1 MPDGQIVR
9 LSTDH
14 GHGELILSEKV
25 LHDPAYT
32 ESTIEFSD
40 PQRIEPGEGLYRVY
54 NKQVQYQSS
63 GFDHVRLSEGAGE
76 RALYG
81 DSPRSL
87 SEDRPSE
94 PGITSFGEGPEPR
107 PSEPEWRETEL
118 KVLRSID
125 PQVNYDAESLTSVD
139 IASYFT
145 QPEGAGKLSFSA
157 QGLPPGMTMD
167 PRTGVISGTFD
178 GSSSQ
183 GANEGVYRVTVTATP
198 EFGSSISQSFDWTV
212 INVPPVAVNDQEAT
226 DSEVV
231 LQVPAAAGLLGNDHA
246 PDGDSIE
253 VVAVNQIQPGV
264 LSGSG
269 ATPSSSGVGAAL
281 PGSHGGIFII
291 HADGSY
297 SFDPNGEF
305 GYLGDS
311 ESARTSIDYVI
322 SDGEGG
328 TATATLTITV
338 TGGNDAPQ
346 ASGSIPDQTD
356 VDDVT
361 ITDLDVSGYF
371 TDADASDTLTYTAS
385 GLPDGLTLDS
395 ATGRITGTP
404 VPSASQG
411 GSNGVY
417 QVTITAEDSQGA
429 TVDQTF
435 TWTVTNPAPVAAD
448 DTGTTDQD
456 SELNMDAASGVLAN
470 DADPDGDVL
479 SVTGITNGSVTVYPG
494 SPLSGDNGGE
504 FTLNADGSYTFNPN
518 GAFDH
523 LAVGESAQTSI
534 QYTVDDGEG
543 GTDTAT
549 LTVTVTGTN
558 EAPETSGSIP
568 NQTDVD
574 DVTITDLDVSGYFTD
589 GDTSDTLTYSAS
601 GLPDGLTLDEATGR
615 ITGTPAPS
623 ASQGGTNGV
632 HQVTITATDSQGATV
647 DQTFTWTVTNPAPV
661 AADDT
666 GTTDQDSE
674 LNMDAASGVL
684 ANDADPDGDVLSV
697 TGITNGSV
705 TVYPGSPLSGDNGGE
720 FTLNAD
726 GSYTFNPN
734 GAFDH
739 LAVGESAQTSI
750 QYTVD
755 DGEGGTDTATL
766 TVTVTGT
773 NEAPETSGSIPKQT
787 DVDDVTITDLDVSG
801 YFTDAD
807 ASDTLTYSVSGLPDG
822 LTLDTA
828 TGRITGTP
836 APSASQHGPA
846 GDGVYQVTITAKD
859 SQGATVDQTFTWT
872 VTNPAPVAADDTGTT
887 DQDSELNMDAASGVL
902 ANDADPDG
910 DALTVSAVDGNAS
923 QVGTAVAGDNGG
935 KFTLNA
941 DGSYTFNPNGAFDH
955 LAVGESAQT
964 SIQYTV
970 DDGEGGTDTATLT
983 VTVTG
988 TNEAPETSG
997 SIPKQTDVDDV
1008 TITDLDV
1015 SGYFTDGDTSDTLTY
1030 SASGLPDGLTLDT
1043 ATGRITGTP
1052 APSASQHGPAGDG
1065 VYQVTITAEDSQGAT
1080 VDQTFTWTVTN
1091 PAPVAA
1097 DDAGNVSGNDPLVK
1111 GVVDGLLSNDHDPDG
1126 DALSVTGVAS
1136 NNSPGNTASDDGSG
1150 TLTIVGEYGSLEV
1163 RPDGSYT
1170 YQRSPGSP
1178 GGVQDV
1184 FTYTI
1189 DDGEGGTDTATLTI
1203 GLPDGVPSAEIP
1215 SSGGVSTTVYE
1226 SGLSAGTESGSGK
1239 ETASGTIRFTSPD
1252 GVASISLGG
1261 HSLTDVDQSFSDGL
1275 TARYSY
1281 DPATGEGIVHY
1292 SYTLRDP
1299 TTGDNNQVRFDLE
1312 IEDQDGDALPSGQ
1325 LVIDIVDDA
1334 PQAVNDTASVTE
1346 GDTFT
1351 VDPSTGVL
1359 ANDLAGAD
1367 GWDSA
1372 GSVVG
1377 VASGDTGTA
1386 STGGVGTVI
1395 TGAYGTL
1402 TLQPDGSYTYKAH
1415 PDSITADAQDVF
1427 TYTVRDADGDETTA
1441 TLTINVADVTVDS
1454 DETTGVVYEA
1464 GLSTGT
1470 ASGDGTDTI
1479 FRAPLELQNGWTVVS
1494 ETSGPG
1500 ENGFGQF
1507 TIHSDGTFSYT
1518 LNGATTDVAGAD
1530 ETDRFT
1536 YTVTD
1541 AYGNTVENTV
1551 VVQIVD
1557 DRPVITVDN
1566 GQLGALE
1573 VDESGLDTGPV
1584 YANDPNFVTGVF
1596 GVNYGA
1602 DGDAGTTYLLKAGS
1616 EGIDSGLVDT
1626 ATGQSI
1632 YLYTENGVVVGRIGA
1647 SGSADPAGTKA
1658 LDIAI
1663 NAVTGEVELTQ
1674 HRPVSHPVAGDTASA
1689 HDDSVRL
1696 ANDSV
1701 KLVAN
1706 ATDGDGDT
1714 TASDEVSVGGQFQ
1727 FRDDGPEVNGEPSAA
1742 TVAEEGLPTG
1752 SVADGS
1758 GLVATGTL
1766 PASFGEDGE
1775 GSLVF
1780 TQNQGSLRSWLD
1792 ATGNSD
1798 LTITVVD
1805 GVLTASRGADEI
1817 FVVTLDPAG
1826 PSYHFELKGAM
1837 NHPDSAQDHQLRFE
1851 YEAQDGDGDTAE
1863 GYFQVNVVDD
1873 TPRTEYEIVT
1883 PEDTAFGPFT
1893 TSADASLDKIEIQ
1906 DASGAT
1912 VTGTDNGDGTKTF
1925 DVGHGTLTVDQDG
1938 KITYTPD
1945 QNYSN
1950 RGSSDGFK
1958 VVVVDDSGNSTTT
1971 DVSVTVIP
1979 VADAPTVV
1987 VDSPDV
1993 PTLEDE
1999 PATLGLKAPEV
2010 TDNSDQNTGLGD
2022 SPERLGEITLSGFPE
2037 GAQLL
2042 ASDGTTVLHTFGP
2055 GGSVTVVLTDG
2066 SHVTGA
2072 AGDLSMTQA
2081 DFEGLQVLPP
2091 EHRHENFEIT
2101 VSATSY
2107 EVDENGD
2114 RLYELDGGGN
2124 STGTLIPGASSSAS
2138 VNVQVQAVTDDAAL
2152 VFDTSKGASAVT
2164 GVDDIVYGGANG
2176 NTKATITVEEDSS
2189 FNVKQ
2194 VLEASFQDLDGSEAR
2209 SITIEN
2215 TTGSSIL
2222 VDGTELAPGASTT
2235 IQATGQT
2242 GGIDSFPDIEIGPAA
2257 DFSGDLDGITVTINA
2272 QDKDGDGFD
2281 GGVPGSDGVAEADLT
2296 NNSVVIDLKV
2306 NPKGGDV
2313 AVTDVE
2319 TPEDTAVAFLSG
2331 VRVTD
2336 TGTGAEVINSI
2347 EFVVPAG
2354 WEVVAPPA
2362 SGGWSVTGDG
2372 SGGST
2377 YRIEFDDNPGT
2388 ALSEAD
2394 REAILDGFMITPPP
2408 HSSLDQTID
2417 LSITTTDT
2425 QTVNGV
2431 AEKSDP
2437 ETVSLPVKVVVTP
2450 VAEIVDSGA
2459 AGDTDGDGNPDL
2471 TMTPGHDYTTPGEE
2485 DVPFNL
2491 GLENGFS
2498 LEAGWANQ
2506 DGDEAVFARVTPKLI
2521 DENGH
2526 ETDGLGS
2533 RFEYTDGSG
2542 KTVSLTFTGDPLDI
2556 PVESLDSLT
2565 FLAPP
2570 NVSGMFRIQVEAV
2583 TQDTDPDT
2591 GEVVEAVSGDALL
2604 TNVLIKPSADTVT
2617 TTLTARVTGN
2627 EDEAM
2632 DLSIR
2637 PKSSDPSETFNVTIS
2652 GVPEGATLTYDG
2664 QELFPG
2670 STGLPSGIVIVDNGD
2685 GTWRA
2690 EIEGFDPKL
2699 GEAMKVQPPE
2709 HSNDPFTLNVSTVS
2723 VDSVTLPDGSVETDV
2738 SDPFDLTIE
2747 VTPKGVADS
2756 ADIQVK
2762 PVSEQAFTEAGV
2774 ESAGGVF
2781 LRDLLNKAELV
2792 DQDGSEVLSFRI
2804 GNLNPDFG
2812 IEGDGVVYL
2821 GNGEWSFSKAALDN
2835 LGPDGIR
2842 ITTPPNF
2849 SGSTDFTLYSVTTE
2863 DDGDS
2868 LTEEHAVK
2876 VEIAPSPEAGMNL
2889 STSAAE
2895 DTATLVDFGIQHQNG
2910 DTDEVLA
2917 SVWISA
2923 ADVDSALNYSLTID
2937 GQSLA
2942 DAAADAGMPGIILED
2957 GWYKLDDSLLGNV
2970 HLQGAPNWHGTADFG
2985 VRYEVKDPSTDGSVA
3000 ATVEESPD
3008 YRYEIEV
3015 VPVTDQPVLAVDGS
3029 SDLTMTAPGLVSF
3042 DLDMGNAGR
3051 DYDGSEHLIRVLLDN
3066 VPPGV
3071 MVENADFI
3079 GNGQWLLITDASVGS
3094 NASHT
3099 VTLRVPGEA
3108 GGLVGVPIGV
3118 TITTEDA
3125 GNGQPLTASTSVTL
3139 TTDFIG
3145 TGQPDMPA
3153 EILNWEQTTFSP
3165 TEDTEFLLQDLMNG
3179 QIADG
3184 VPGNEF
3190 NITLSGLP
3198 AGTEVTGMTSTVIN
3212 GQTVWTVSGQSNNA
3226 DLQDLLNQ
3234 IRITPPEDWNSNK
3247 GDFRFDAKLTTYI
3260 PDGYSRE
3267 EETPI
3272 ISQVTP
3278 VSDPVDITINAPDV
3292 TEGSDLEFRIQLD
3305 NAADNPDWSL
3315 VDGKLYLQLD
3325 EGGMPATGTLTDA
3338 NGNPLMKTTVSGVA
3352 GVPDGEYYV
3361 IEGVDPSTGAVI
3373 RYSPSGPYVSG
3384 SVDLSAWAQGQENGA
3399 ANVATGSVTET
3410 GHVVPVN
3417 SGYDVQVSDVS
3428 GQENPDQQAAPDK
3441 SNVIALNIGG
3451 SGLQDTDGSEDIGT
3465 VLLKN
3470 LPKGFLV
3477 FVGDSAAD
3485 ASLAELSNNAGGDGV
3500 TNTWLLGDGSVPA
3513 YVGIMPPKN
3522 WSGTLSDLIVQVLS
3536 GEVSLDNQL
3545 VSEDRFDL
3553 VVTPVA
3559 DGVTI
3564 NPTPSFGDEGDII
3577 GLNLNH
3583 ELVDPVSVGATDQ
3596 STETL
3601 TLELRGLGE
3610 HAAFYL
3616 GNTLLNDPAAV
3627 AYDAATDTYTIR
3639 GLTSK
3644 QAEELGF
3651 VQAKS
3656 DMGNLEV
3663 RAQTEESANGAT
3675 SDWTNW
3681 ESVVTDITSQ
3691 FGTTG
3696 NDQLLFT
3703 GALVDGRSGDDVVA
3717 LRLGED
3723 VDGATLAGTLK
3734 NIETLDLGID
3744 GANEVSALRLEDV
3757 IAITDEDNT
3766 LSILGDADDSVTLS
3780 GGWTK
3785 GTTTDGLVTYT
3796 MAGESAELKI
3806 MESVSVIIE

>member
-167 PRTGVISGTFD
+167 PHTGVISGTFD

-212 INVPPVAVNDQEAT
+212 INVPPVAVNDQEVT

-264 LSGSG
+264 LSGFG
-269 ATPSSSGVGAAL
+269 ATPSSGGVGAAL

-346 ASGSIPDQTD
+346 ASGSIPDQAD

-371 TDADASDTLTYTAS
+371 TDADASDTLTYSAS
-385 GLPDGLTLDS
+385 GLPDGLTLDE

-470 DADPDGDVL
+470 DADPDGD
-479 SVTGITNGSVTVYPG
+479 
-494 SPLSGDNGGE
+494 
-504 FTLNADGSYTFNPN
+504 
-518 GAFDH
+518 
-523 LAVGESAQTSI
+523 
-534 QYTVDDGEG
+534 
-543 GTDTAT
+543 
-549 LTVTVTGTN
+549 
-558 EAPETSGSIP
+558 
-568 NQTDVD
+568 
-574 DVTITDLDVSGYFTD
+574 
-589 GDTSDTLTYSAS
+589 
-601 GLPDGLTLDEATGR
+601 
-615 ITGTPAPS
+615 
-623 ASQGGTNGV
+623 
-632 HQVTITATDSQGATV
+632 
-647 DQTFTWTVTNPAPV
+647 
-661 AADDT
+661 
-666 GTTDQDSE
+666 
-674 LNMDAASGVL
+674 
-684 ANDADPDGDVLSV
+684 
-697 TGITNGSV
+697 
-705 TVYPGSPLSGDNGGE
+705 
-720 FTLNAD
+720 
-726 GSYTFNPN
+726 
-734 GAFDH
+734 
-739 LAVGESAQTSI
+739 
-750 QYTVD
+750 
-755 DGEGGTDTATL
+755 
-766 TVTVTGT
+766 
-773 NEAPETSGSIPKQT
+773 
-787 DVDDVTITDLDVSG
+787 
-801 YFTDAD
+801 
-807 ASDTLTYSVSGLPDG
+807 
-822 LTLDTA
+822 
-828 TGRITGTP
+828 
-836 APSASQHGPA
+836 
-846 GDGVYQVTITAKD
+846 
-859 SQGATVDQTFTWT
+859 
-872 VTNPAPVAADDTGTT
+872 
-887 DQDSELNMDAASGVL
+887 
-902 ANDADPDG
+902 
-910 DALTVSAVDGNAS
+910 ALTVSAVDGNAS

-935 KFTLNA
+935 EFTLNA

-1030 SASGLPDGLTLDT
+1030 SASGLPDGLTLDE

-1065 VYQVTITAEDSQGAT
+1065 VYQVTITAKDSQGATVDQTFEWTVTNPAPVAADDTGTTDQDSELNMDAASGVLANDADPDGDALKVSAVDGNASLDVPVAGSNGGKFTLKADGSYTFNPNGDFDHLAVGESAQTSIQYTVDDGEGGTDTATLTVTVTGTNEAPETAGSIPKQTDVDDVTITDLDVSGYFTDGDTSDTLTYRATGLPDGLTLDEATGRITGTPAPSASQGGPAGDGEYQVTITADDGAGGT

-1584 YANDPNFVTGVF
+1584 SANDPNFVTGVF

-1758 GLVATGTL
+1758 GLVVTGTL

-1798 LTITVVD
+1798 LTIAVVD

-2347 EFVVPAG
+2347 EFGVPAG
-2354 WEVVAPPA
+2354 WKVVAPPA

-2699 GEAMKVQPPE
+2699 GDAMKVQPPE

-2747 VTPKGVADS
+2747 ITPKGVADS

-2937 GQSLA
+2937 DQSLA

-3042 DLDMGNAGR
+3042 DLDIGNTGG

-3108 GGLVGVPIGV
+3108 GGLVDSPIGV

-3139 TTDFIG
+3139 TTDFTG
-3145 TGQPDMPA
+3145 TGEPDLPA
-3153 EILNWEQTTFSP
+3153 EILNWEQTSFSP
-3165 TEDTEFLLQDLMNG
+3165 TEDTEFSLQDLMNG

-3198 AGTEVTGMTSTVIN
+3198 AGTEVTGMTSTMIN

-3234 IRITPPEDWNSNK
+3234 IRITPPEHWNSNK

-3305 NAADNPDWSL
+3305 NAADNPDWAL

-3338 NGNPLMKTTVSGVA
+3338 NGNPLVKTTVSGVA

-3417 SGYDVQVSDVS
+3417 NGYDVQVGDVS

-3465 VLLKN
+3465 VLLRN

-3500 TNTWLLGDGSVPA
+3500 TNTWLLGDGSVPG